1 MEFIVMRSGQIQH
14 VEPMLPG
21 AQPTPVGVPAV
32 EGEGS
37 GEHLALNQLDGW
49 KIEIRDLPHLLQVME
64 SAQGQ
69 VTLRRPINF
78 YLGRQMAYIL
88 DVTPGIGQS

>member
-1 MEFIVMRSGQIQH
+1 MRSGQIQH

-21 AQPTPVGVPAV
+21 AVPTPVGVPAV
-32 EGEGS
+32 EGEGD
-37 GEHLALNQLDGW
+37 GEHLALNHLEGW
-49 KIEIRDLPHLLQVME
+49 KIEVRDLAHLLQIME

-88 DVTPGIGQS
+88 DVTPGLGQS